1 MVRIFWLRVVKME
14 SLKMLLKL
22 KRGVELRDCE
32 MKIIGDLV
40 MIRGLPLLVVQEV
53 GQLLCL
59 RLSFLDVFSGRRW
72 RQVYSAQ

>member
-1 MVRIFWLRVVKME
+1 
-14 SLKMLLKL
+14 MLLKL

-59 RLSFLDVFSGRRW
+59 RLSFLDVFSGRR
-72 RQVYSAQ
+72 